1 MSVKRKRTK
10 RTAGDIYV
18 NLPHRV
24 RRRTDGV
31 VRKAVS
37 KVKPH
42 RERGSIYIKDRA
54 RQLGRD
60 LVFGTKQFVR
70 GSKKKRRVATQK

>member
-1 MSVKRKRTK
+1 MDVKRKRT

-24 RRRTDGV
+24 RCRTDGV
-31 VRKAVS
+31 VRKVVS
-37 KVKPH
+37 NVKPH
-42 RERGSIYIKDRA
+42 RERGSTYIKDRA